1 MSRCAADSYNAAFTR
16 ELPRYDVG
24 ARMASVRTPTLL
36 VVGAADPYRPP
47 MEWLADN
54 MPQATLLVFEG
65 AGHFPFIERA
75 PEFTR
80 DVSRHF

>member
-1 MSRCAADSYNAAFTR
+1 
-16 ELPRYDVG
+16 
-24 ARMASVRTPTLL
+24 MASVRTPTLL
-36 VVGAADPYRPP
+36 VVGAADPYRPH

-80 DVSRHF
+80 EVAAFLKG